1 MFRGMRVAISV
12 VLLIGSV
19 GSAFADGPKNLNSVI
34 VHGTTIDGWKVI
46 CSGSACGNIVFENT
60 IRYNTNQPEMGEAG
74 GGVSLNV
81 DKEQFCAM
89 LAKDKPSGC
98 NLAVPPASPGI
109 VMFGQP
115 AWQPNGCGLGGWKDA
130 LLSAVAG
137 FAGGHNYSGELDAPR
152 DGVSFLAACN
162 EHDRC
167 YTAAEGKA
175 GCATAF
181 QLNMYAQCGGDA
193 LCDGWADVYAGI
205 VKVSSAAEKTYNSSV
220 EDRSCALFAK
230 DMRSNGCR
238 A

>member
-115 AWQPNGCGLGGWKDA
+115 A
-130 LLSAVAG
+130 
-137 FAGGHNYSGELDAPR
+137 
-152 DGVSFLAACN
+152 
-162 EHDRC
+162 
-167 YTAAEGKA
+167 
-175 GCATAF
+175 
-181 QLNMYAQCGGDA
+181 
-193 LCDGWADVYAGI
+193 
-205 VKVSSAAEKTYNSSV
+205 
-220 EDRSCALFAK
+220 
-230 DMRSNGCR
+230 
-238 A
+238 